1 MSVRQN
7 PIARM
12 LLRFLGGLR
21 FPQLFLVFASL
32 FAIDFVVPDM
42 VPFADEL
49 LLGLG
54 TLLLGAIRKRRDER
68 VIDVTP
74 PRRP

>member
-1 MSVRQN
+1 
-7 PIARM
+7 
-12 LLRFLGGLR
+12 
-21 FPQLFLVFASL
+21 
-32 FAIDFVVPDM
+32 M

-74 PRRP
+74 PGRP